1 MTDAPAAGASVAVAR
16 RLAPA
21 VVAADA
27 VERPI
32 TVDQTNHS
40 VVVGEAVVVKWLRD
54 PARPPHR
61 GAQLLGHLSA
71 SGFAEVPALH
81 GVEEVSGRIVAIVT
95 AYVADSQDGWQWY
108 VADITADLDA
118 GDAAPSVAT
127 ARRLG
132 SIAGRLHAALT
143 TSSTVIR
150 EPVRHRGLAG
160 EVARGARLLEQAQR
174 LATGAARESLEA
186 HAGRIAADLAV
197 LAAAGDVPVQPV
209 HGDLHVGQML
219 RSGDEIVVID
229 FDGDPVSTPPG
240 GFDPADGVE
249 RRPAMVDLA
258 ALVQSVDHVA
268 RVVAKYRPELG
279 APLDEFI
286 TAATAEVIDAYGEI
300 AAVDRRIL
308 RPLQVIQELH
318 EFVYAA
324 TVLPSWSYVPEAALA
339 ALYR

>member
-16 RLAPA
+16 RHAPA

-27 VERPI
+27 AERPI
-32 TVDQTNHS
+32 TVDQTNRS

-71 SGFAEVPALH
+71 VGFAEVPAFL
-81 GVEEVSGRIVAIVT
+81 GVEEVAGWIVAIVT
-95 AYVADSQDGWQWY
+95 SYVGDSQDGWEWY
-108 VADITADLDA
+108 VADVTADLDA
-118 GDAAPSVAT
+118 GDAAPAVAA

-132 SIAGRLHAALT
+132 SIAGRLHAALAT
-143 TSSTVIR
+143 PSAVIA
-150 EPVRHRGLAG
+150 EPVRHLGLAS
-160 EVARGARLLEQAQR
+160 EAARGARLLEEARR
-174 LATGAARESLEA
+174 LATGAPGESLAMLAE
-186 HAGRIAADLAV
+186 RIAADLAV
-197 LAAAGDVPVQPV
+197 LDAAEEVPVQPV

-219 RSGDEIVVID
+219 RRGDDIVVID

-249 RRPAMVDLA
+249 RRTAMVDLA

-268 RVVAKYRPELG
+268 RVVAKYRPDLA
-279 APLDEFI
+279 APLDVFV
-286 TAATAEVIDAYGEI
+286 TAATAAVIDAYGEI
-300 AAVDRRIL
+300 AAVDTRLL
-308 RPLQVIQELH
+308 RPLRVIQELH
-318 EFVYAA
+318 ELVYAA

-339 ALYR
+339 ALYP